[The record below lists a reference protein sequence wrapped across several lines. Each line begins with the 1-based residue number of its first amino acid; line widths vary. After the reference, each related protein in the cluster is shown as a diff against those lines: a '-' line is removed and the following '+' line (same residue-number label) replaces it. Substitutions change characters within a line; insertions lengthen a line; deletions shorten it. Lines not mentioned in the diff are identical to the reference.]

1 MVLSWN
7 KHITPVICI
16 VLGIILAVVFASA
29 TYVVFRQSYEKIV
42 VIDAGHGGEDGG
54 VTGSRTGVKESDLN
68 LKISKLVGEYLKGG
82 GFKVVYTRTNDS
94 MRTHPDVQNNKKRAD
109 MYARGDIIN
118 DVQPDAVVSIHMNY
132 YSSSS
137 RRGAQVFYDKNSEYG
152 QNFATVMQDIVNRNL
167 NSIGNGREYS
177 ALSAEKYLLSCS
189 PYPTI
194 IVECGF
200 LSNPF
205 DERNLTDSNYQILLA
220 QTIYQGIVIF
230 LQG

>member
-1 MVLSWN
+1 MVLTLK
-7 KHITPVICI
+7 KHMAAVFCI
-16 VLGIILAVVFASA
+16 LFVAVFAAAVASA
-29 TYVVFRQSYEKIV
+29 TYSAFGKSETKIV

-54 VTGSRTGVKESDLN
+54 VTGARTGVKESDLN

-94 MRTHPDVQNNKKRAD
+94 MRTYPGIQNNKKRAD
-109 MYARGDIIN
+109 MFARGDIIN
-118 DVQPDAVVSIHMNY
+118 DAKPDAVVSIHMNF
-132 YSSSS
+132 YSSST
-137 RRGAQVFYDKNSEYG
+137 RRGAQVFYDKNSEQG
-152 QNFATVMQDIVNRNL
+152 QNFAAIMQDVVNRNL

-189 PYPTI
+189 PYPTV

-205 DERNLTDSNYQILLA
+205 DEKNLTDSNYQLLLA